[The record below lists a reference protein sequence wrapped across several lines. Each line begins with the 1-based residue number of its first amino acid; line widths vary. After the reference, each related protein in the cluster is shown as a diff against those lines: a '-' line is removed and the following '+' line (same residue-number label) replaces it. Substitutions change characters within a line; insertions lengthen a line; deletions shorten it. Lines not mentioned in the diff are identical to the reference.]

1 MGGRFS
7 SGQELLLSVRLM
19 REIIFLN
26 YRTETTKKRG
36 KCNNREKDEHNKNFH
51 GLIKNKTTVGGACGG
66 ERWGGGGGVSK
77 SQKHIRK
84 GGGGEEETENSFSPD
99 RRRIK
104 SVRKWA
110 SLSQEVWQR
119 RRRRGM
125 VGGGGGS
132 LGWWV
137 GSSQYVDVGG
147 VCMWNYSR

>member
-1 MGGRFS
+1 MGGAR
-7 SGQELLLSVRLM
+7 
-19 REIIFLN
+19 
-26 YRTETTKKRG
+26 
-36 KCNNREKDEHNKNFH
+36 
-51 GLIKNKTTVGGACGG
+51 GG
-66 ERWGGGGGVSK
+66 EGWGGGGVSK

-84 GGGGEEETENSFSPD
+84 GGGEEKTENSFSPD

-110 SLSQEVWQR
+110 SLSQEVWQK

-137 GSSQYVDVGG
+137 GSSQ
-147 VCMWNYSR
+147 